1 MKDKKTKFV
10 ELANNRVNRTIKDLR
25 LIGNLAN
32 KNNYEYDDAQTNK
45 IIKVLQDELD
55 EVKRKFDSNRSGLK
69 KDFKL

>member
-45 IIKVLQDELD
+45 IIKALQDELD

-69 KDFKL
+69 KDFRL